1 MHSKSQTASYIQS
14 FFNLVETQ
22 FHTKIKVLRS
32 DNGTEFCMTDF
43 FSQKGVI
50 HQLSCVETP
59 QQNAIVERK
68 HQHLLNVARS
78 LRFQAHLPLTFWD
91 DCGHTAAYIINRLP
105 SSILHNKSPYE
116 LLFSAPPSFD
126 HFRIFGCLCYA
137 STLTRQRTKF
147 DPRAKPSVFVGYSS
161 LHKGYRLFDLHTHSY
176 FVSRDVVFYEHIFPF
191 AHSLDSFV
199 SPLSNP
205 TDISTFPST
214 DGQFVFPLAFLDSSS
229 PDIPFSSPPVDTC
242 PNSASSSIPDL
253 VVSDSSVS
261 ISPSSP
267 FVPTAPFSI
276 PILRKS
282 TRQKCTPGY
291 LQQYHCQL
299 VQHPVQSIPEVDSA
313 PPFSLSSFISYDHI
327 SSGHKHFCLSI
338 STDPEP
344 QVFHQAVKHQHWR
357 EAMAAEIQALEQ
369 NRTWLLTDLP
379 HGKKAISCKWVY
391 KVKFKADGTVE
402 RHKARLVAKGY
413 TQCKGLDYYDTFSP
427 VAKLTTVHCLLAL
440 AASQNWY
447 LHQLDVN
454 NAFLHGDLH
463 EEVYMSLPPEFAS
476 KGEH

>member
-1 MHSKSQTASYIQS
+1 
-14 FFNLVETQ
+14 
-22 FHTKIKVLRS
+22 
-32 DNGTEFCMTDF
+32 
-43 FSQKGVI
+43 
-50 HQLSCVETP
+50 
-59 QQNAIVERK
+59 
-68 HQHLLNVARS
+68 
-78 LRFQAHLPLTFWD
+78 LTFWD

-161 LHKGYRLFDLHTHSY
+161 LYKGYRLFDLHTHSY